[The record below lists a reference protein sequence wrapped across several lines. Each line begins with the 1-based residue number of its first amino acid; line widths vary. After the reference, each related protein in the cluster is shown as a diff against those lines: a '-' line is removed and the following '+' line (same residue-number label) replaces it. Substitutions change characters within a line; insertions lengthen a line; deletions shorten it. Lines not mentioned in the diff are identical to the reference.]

1 MQAMLDLSYS
11 TSIKDLSLDAGRQ
24 WCGENNEKQK
34 RECLDQLTAIAIRL
48 KKEEGATLRVPNVY
62 PPWTAGLE

>member
-1 MQAMLDLSYS
+1 MLDLSYL

-24 WCGENNEKQK
+24 WCGEDNEKQK

-48 KKEEGATLRVPNVY
+48 KKEEGATL
-62 PPWTAGLE
+62 